1 MYEPNVVGDW
11 QEYDEHAGL
20 RVRVHRLE
28 AGDPPRGRD
37 DATEGL
43 SYFRVRVT
51 VENRGERPVCIHLE
65 DGQID
70 VRTGPDGE
78 SAFIDWRNSQFI
90 EGFDVYPL
98 RRATAVLY
106 AAAPEASLA
115 QVDVQVQLRADE
127 EWAGHAAVDRWRRR
141 PRTLAGRE
149 RRDGPGEPRAAGEPV
164 PPGAGRGRH
173 RLTRPP
179 QQGQCGMPSMTSRAP

>member
-1 MYEPNVVGDW
+1 MDVERWTVYEPNVVGDW

-28 AGDPPRGRD
+28 LSEPPRGRD
-37 DATEGL
+37 DAAEGL
-43 SYFRVRVT
+43 TYFCLRVT
-51 VENRGERPVCIHLE
+51 VENRGSLQPTIHLE

-70 VRTGPDGE
+70 VRLGPDGE

-106 AAAPEASLA
+106 AAGPEAALS
-115 QVDVQVQLRADE
+115 QVDVQVQVRVDDDWAD
-127 EWAGHAAVDRWRRR
+127 RRLWTGGIGLHET
-141 PRTLAGRE
+141 PGGAPA
-149 RRDGPGEPRAAGEPV
+149 GPGRDSLACQVSNFLRDQAEEGTA
-164 PPGAGRGRH
+164 
-173 RLTRPP
+173 
-179 QQGQCGMPSMTSRAP
+179 

>member
-1 MYEPNVVGDW
+1 MDEPNVVGDW

-37 DATEGL
+37 DAAEGL

-70 VRTGPDGE
+70 LRTGPDGE

-115 QVDVQVQLRADE
+115 QIDVQVQLRADE
-127 EWAGHAAVDRWRRR
+127 EWAGRRLW
-141 PRTLAGRE
+141 TGGVGVLE
-149 RRDGPGEPRAAGEPV
+149 
-164 PPGAGRGRH
+164 
-173 RLTRPP
+173 PP
-179 QQGQCGMPSMTSRAP
+179 QGATAGAARESLAQQVSLFLQEQAEEGTA

>member
-37 DATEGL
+37 DAAEGL

-90 EGFDVYPL
+90 EGFDVFPL

-115 QVDVQVQLRADE
+115 QVDVQVQVRADE
-127 EWAGHAAVDRWRRR
+127 EWAGRRLWTGGVGVLEPSAGATAGAARES
-141 PRTLAGRE
+141 LA
-149 RRDGPGEPRAAGEPV
+149 
-164 PPGAGRGRH
+164 
-173 RLTRPP
+173 
-179 QQGQCGMPSMTSRAP
+179 QQVSLFLQEQAEEGTA

>member
-20 RVRVHRLE
+20 RVRVHGLE
-28 AGDPPRGRD
+28 ASEPPRGRD
-37 DATEGL
+37 DAAEGL
-43 SYFRVRVT
+43 TYFTVRVT
-51 VENRGERPVCIHLE
+51 VENRGGRHSTIHLE

-70 VRTGPDGE
+70 VRVGPDGE

-106 AAAPEASLA
+106 AAAPEASLSL
-115 QVDVQVQLRADE
+115 VDVQIQLRVDDDWADRRL
-127 EWAGHAAVDRWRRR
+127 WAGGIGLQEGAVQ
-141 PRTLAGRE
+141 TASGRE
-149 RRDGPGEPRAAGEPV
+149 GLAHQVSNFLRDQAEEGTA
-164 PPGAGRGRH
+164 
-173 RLTRPP
+173 
-179 QQGQCGMPSMTSRAP
+179 

>member
-37 DATEGL
+37 DAAEGL
-43 SYFRVRVT
+43 SYFRLRVT

-78 SAFIDWRNSQFI
+78 SAFIDWRNSQFV
-90 EGFDVYPL
+90 EGFDLYPL

-106 AAAPEASLA
+106 AAAPEASLT

-127 EWAGHAAVDRWRRR
+127 EWAGRRLWTGGVGVLEPPSGATAGAA
-141 PRTLAGRE
+141 RE
-149 RRDGPGEPRAAGEPV
+149 SLV
-164 PPGAGRGRH
+164 
-173 RLTRPP
+173 
-179 QQGQCGMPSMTSRAP
+179 QQVSLFLQEQAEEGTA

>member
-28 AGDPPRGRD
+28 PAEPPRGRD
-37 DATEGL
+37 DAAEGL
-43 SYFRVRVT
+43 TYFRIRVT
-51 VENRGERPVCIHLE
+51 VENRGGRHLGIHLE

-70 VRTGPDGE
+70 VRIGSDGE
-78 SAFIDWRNSQFI
+78 SAFLDWRNSQFI

-106 AAAPEASLA
+106 AAGPEASLS
-115 QVDVQVQLRADE
+115 QVDVQVQLRVDE
-127 EWAGHAAVDRWRRR
+127 EWA
-141 PRTLAGRE
+141 E
-149 RRDGPGEPRAAGEPV
+149 RRLWSGALGLPD
-164 PPGAGRGRH
+164 GAGATPCGAVRDDGLAHQVSAFLRG
-173 RLTRPP
+173 
-179 QQGQCGMPSMTSRAP
+179 QSEDGSA

>member
-28 AGDPPRGRD
+28 PGEPPRGRD
-37 DATEGL
+37 DAAEGL
-43 SYFRVRVT
+43 TYFRLRVT
-51 VENRGERPVCIHLE
+51 VENRGVRPFCVHLE

-78 SAFIDWRNSQFI
+78 SAFIDWRNSQFS

-106 AAAPEASLA
+106 AAASQASLA
-115 QVDVQVQLRADE
+115 QVDVQVQLRAEE
-127 EWAGHAAVDRWRRR
+127 EWAGRRLWTGGVGAAEGSVGAPVGACRDS
-141 PRTLAGRE
+141 LA
-149 RRDGPGEPRAAGEPV
+149 
-164 PPGAGRGRH
+164 
-173 RLTRPP
+173 
-179 QQGQCGMPSMTSRAP
+179 QQVSVFLQEQAEEGTS

>member
-28 AGDPPRGRD
+28 AAEPPRGRD
-37 DATEGL
+37 DAAAGL
-43 SYFRVRVT
+43 TYFRLRVT
-51 VENRGERPVCIHLE
+51 VENRGEQSATIHLE

-70 VRTGPDGE
+70 VRIGPDGE
-78 SAFIDWRNSQFI
+78 AAFIDWRNSQFI

-106 AAAPEASLA
+106 AAGPEDCLS
-115 QVDVQVQLRADE
+115 QVDVQIQLRVDDDWAD
-127 EWAGHAAVDRWRRR
+127 RRLWVGG
-141 PRTLAGRE
+141 TGLHE
-149 RRDGPGEPRAAGEPV
+149 EPV
-164 PPGAGRGRH
+164 GAPATVREGLARQVSNFLRDQAEEG
-173 RLTRPP
+173 T
-179 QQGQCGMPSMTSRAP
+179 A

>member
-1 MYEPNVVGDW
+1 MCEPNVVGDW

-28 AGDPPRGRD
+28 QNEPPRGRD
-37 DATEGL
+37 DAAEGL
-43 SYFRVRVT
+43 TYFSLRVT
-51 VENRGERPVCIHLE
+51 VENRGERHYGIHLE

-70 VRTGPDGE
+70 VRIGSDGE

-106 AAAPEASLA
+106 AAGPEASLG
-115 QVDVQVQLRADE
+115 QVDVQIQLRVEE
-127 EWAGHAAVDRWRRR
+127 EWTERRLWAGGIGLHEGSAHAG
-141 PRTLAGRE
+141 AGRE
-149 RRDGPGEPRAAGEPV
+149 CLAHQVSNFLRDQAEEGTA
-164 PPGAGRGRH
+164 
-173 RLTRPP
+173 
-179 QQGQCGMPSMTSRAP
+179 

>member
-28 AGDPPRGRD
+28 AAEPPRGRD
-37 DATEGL
+37 DAAEGL
-43 SYFRVRVT
+43 TYFSVRVT
-51 VENRGERPVCIHLE
+51 VENRGSRQTTIHLE

-70 VRTGPDGE
+70 VRIGPDGE
-78 SAFIDWRNSQFI
+78 AAFIDWRNSQFI

-106 AAAPEASLA
+106 AAGPEASLS
-115 QVDVQVQLRADE
+115 QIDVQIQLRVDDDWADRRL
-127 EWAGHAAVDRWRRR
+127 WAGGIGLHDESVGAHAC
-141 PRTLAGRE
+141 PGRE
-149 RRDGPGEPRAAGEPV
+149 GGLAHQVSNFLRDQAEEGTA
-164 PPGAGRGRH
+164 
-173 RLTRPP
+173 
-179 QQGQCGMPSMTSRAP
+179 